1 MKTCRVNNS
10 GLATLT
16 GLKLLQLVDV
26 SQCLMISDSGLQVWL
41 IACCEEHEVMYC
53 SELMGG

>member
-1 MKTCRVNNS
+1 MKTRRVNNS

-26 SQCLMISDSGLQVWL
+26 SQCLMISDSGLQVWS
-41 IACCEEHEVMYC
+41 IACCQESEVMYC
-53 SELMGG
+53 SE